1 MTEYQETAP
10 GWPALEKIPADIVAA
25 QTVEVDD
32 VSGATMSSKGVKA
45 AVRAALVE
53 AGMRDDA
60 ILDDCPSTA
69 STTRRFYSYRAEGGT
84 CGRHGAIAVLH
95 EGGLEEVNVR
105 D

>member
-1 MTEYQETAP
+1 VTP
-10 GWPALEKIPADIVAA
+10 D
-25 QTVEVDD
+25 
-32 VSGATMSSKGVKA
+32 ATHLDLGA